1 MKLKQLTIHNIASIE
16 DATICFNAEPL
27 ASSEVYLITGKT
39 GAGKST
45 ILDAICLAL
54 YADTPRLDNT
64 YMQGILADQ
73 DKEVKVNDPR
83 QLMRRNTGEAFVRL
97 TFTDVNGTPYEA
109 TWSVARARNKSNGN
123 LQAKKWSLR
132 NVKADLTYSKD
143 DEIKAEIRRVIGL
156 DFKQFCRT
164 TMLAQGEFTRFLNS
178 KDDEKADI
186 LEKIT
191 GAGIYSRIGA
201 KIFGL
206 AKEHKEQWEQA
217 EQQARSVQVLS
228 EEEQRAKREECAQ
241 IEREQVRNRREQE
254 RTQAIL
260 TWMDREKELAQ
271 KAVLAQ
277 RQLQEA
283 EEKAASEAFRKSHTR
298 NRLWRDTQ
306 EARGWVAELDQ
317 ARSRI
322 RQQQDALDTMA
333 QEYLM
338 LRGVRDAMRQDAERN
353 AQAIRRMQA
362 VMEGEAHL
370 VPIYNNA
377 QAIVSQL
384 VIVADCNRKAQ
395 ETKLEGERLAKQ
407 IKDELQPRCKET
419 AERLTMHVDKQDT
432 LGKDITHKEAELQ
445 QMRLPQLRLAC
456 EQNTTLQ
463 NHISTATDAIHAYVD
478 ELHRDRMQRRKIKE
492 TEGEIAQKRLLLD
505 KLLPKIHDAELVL
518 QTLQE
523 TLQKEQEKASDWA
536 RRLRVKLHVGDVCPV
551 CLHKIDSELPHEDM
565 LAELVAESEQRFA
578 GAQKARDELQ
588 QQRVT
593 LEASVTALASNL
605 AIQKTALDETGHL
618 GKAAQKARASVDA
631 CLTGEH
637 CEHFHIYNNKEEG
650 EALDRW
656 EHFLRNPGQGE
667 QEEDRPEPGACDSVL
682 AILASMGAR
691 VQEELLLQRQKIQ
704 EAEQKEVTLRR
715 LRAEA
720 DKLAE
725 AQKSLAEASL
735 KAEAALEKAKG
746 RQDTQQATIR
756 LLDGNR
762 SQATARVEA
771 LMRVQAAKQQWR
783 YNWHASPMEFARE
796 LQAATDAHNKR
807 AEELRQL
814 EQKQERQ
821 AERLKSLSA
830 VTDAI
835 EQMMP
840 AWACMQADSHVI
852 TSDTASDT
860 ITSHASTLLGRIGSA
875 QDQKQLATRQAE
887 SQEQLLQDYACS
899 HHEELKRLSW
909 LREESGYDSTSA
921 LHRLLDGMHWLN
933 SLSQKDIE
941 ESEHSLDE
949 VLNIRIRQHALLE
962 EARRQQEEHLLHKPQ
977 MEDEETADT
986 LSARMRLLATEAEE
1000 LARRKGG
1007 VQRDLKVDQQNRQ
1020 AAGKL
1025 LELAKARKEEYARW
1039 DRLNQ
1044 LLGDATGSKFRKIAQ
1059 SYVLANLLHSAN
1071 AYLRTLTERY
1081 SLQVAPGSFAISLTD
1096 AYQGYATRAATTL
1109 SGGESFLVS
1118 LSLAL
1123 ALSDIDSR
1131 LAVDTLFIDE
1141 GFGTL
1146 SGEPLLNA
1154 ISTLRS
1160 LHTKAGKHVG
1170 IISHMDELKECIPVQ
1185 IMANPEGNNSS
1196 SEIVVS
1202 G

>member
-16 DATICFNAEPL
+16 DATIRFDAEPL

-54 YADTPRLDNT
+54 YADTPRLDST
-64 YMQGILADQ
+64 YMQGILADR

-97 TFTDVNGTPYEA
+97 TFTGINGIPYEA

-123 LQAKKWSLR
+123 LQAKKWCLR
-132 NVKADLTYSKD
+132 NVKADFTYSKD
-143 DEIKAEIRRVIGL
+143 EEIKAEIRRAIGL

-191 GAGIYSRIGA
+191 GADIYSRIGA
-201 KIFGL
+201 KIFAL

-228 EEEQRAKREECAQ
+228 EEEQRAKREECTQ
-241 IEREQVRNRREQE
+241 IEREQTRNRREQE
-254 RTQAIL
+254 RTQAVL
-260 TWMDREKELAQ
+260 TWMDRERELAQ

-277 RQLQEA
+277 KQLQEA
-283 EEKAASEAFRKSHTR
+283 EERAASEAFRKVHTR
-298 NRLWRDTQ
+298 NKLWRDTQ
-306 EARGWVAELDQ
+306 EARGWVATLDQ
-317 ARSRI
+317 TRSHI
-322 RQQQDALDTMA
+322 RQQQDALDAMA

-370 VPIYNNA
+370 ASIYNNA

-384 VIVADCNRKAQ
+384 GIVADSNRKTQ
-395 ETKLEGERLAKQ
+395 ETKLEGERQAKQ
-407 IKDELQPRCKET
+407 VKDELQPRCKEA
-419 AERLTMHVDKQDT
+419 AERLAMHVDKLDA
-432 LGKDITHKEAELQ
+432 LGKDITRQEADLQ
-445 QMRLPQLRLAC
+445 QMHLPLLRLAC

-478 ELHRDRMQRRKIKE
+478 ELQRDRMQRRKIEE

-505 KLLPKIHDAELVL
+505 KLLPRIHDAELVV
-518 QTLQE
+518 QTLQAA
-523 TLQKEQEKASDWA
+523 LQKEQEKVSDWA

-551 CLHKIDSELPHEDM
+551 CLHKIGAELPHEDM

-578 GAQKARDELQ
+578 GAQKARDQLQ
-588 QQRVT
+588 QQRVA
-593 LEASVTALASNL
+593 LEASVTALASSL
-605 AIQKTALDETGHL
+605 AIQKTALDEAGHL

-637 CEHFHIYNNKEEG
+637 CGHFHIYNKEKS

-656 EHFLRNPGQGE
+656 ELFLQNPHQGE
-667 QEEDRPEPGACDSVL
+667 REEDEPRPGACDAVL
-682 AILASMGAR
+682 AMLASMGAR

-704 EAEQKEVTLRR
+704 EAEQKEAAVRK

-720 DKLAE
+720 DTLAT
-725 AQKSLAEASL
+725 AQKSLAEASQ

-746 RQDTQQATIR
+746 KLDTLQAAIR
-756 LLDGNR
+756 LLDDNR
-762 SQATARVEA
+762 RQATAQVEA
-771 LMRVQAAKQQWR
+771 LIGEQGTRQPWSCD
-783 YNWHASPMEFARE
+783 WHTSPMEFARE
-796 LQAATDAHNKR
+796 LQAATEAHNKR
-807 AEELRQL
+807 AEELQQL
-814 EQKQERQ
+814 EQKREQQ
-821 AERLKSLSA
+821 ADRLRSLSA
-830 VTDAI
+830 VTDTI

-840 AWACMQADSHVI
+840 AWAGMQADTPVV
-852 TSDTASDT
+852 TSGTTLDNA
-860 ITSHASTLLGRIGSA
+860 TSHASTLLGRIGSA
-875 QDQKQLATRQAE
+875 QEQKQLATRQAE
-887 SQEQLLQDYACS
+887 SLGQLLQNYACS
-899 HHEELKRLSW
+899 HPEELQSLSW
-909 LREESGYDSTSA
+909 LREEPECDSTPVPY
-921 LHRLLDGMHWLN
+921 RLLDGMRWLN
-933 SLSQKDIE
+933 GLSQKEIE
-941 ESEHSLDE
+941 ESEHSQDE
-949 VLNIRIRQHALLE
+949 IQNSRIRQHALLE
-962 EARRQQEEHLLHKPQ
+962 EARRQQEEHLRQKPQ
-977 MEDEETADT
+977 VEDEETADT
-986 LSARMRLLATEAEE
+986 LLAQMRLLTAEAEE

-1025 LELAKARKEEYARW
+1025 LELARARKDEYARW

-1059 SYVLANLLHSAN
+1059 SYVLANLLRSAN

-1081 SLQVAPGSFAISLTD
+1081 SLQVTPGSFAISLTD

-1131 LAVDTLFIDE
+1131 LSVDTLFIDE

-1146 SGEPLLNA
+1146 SGEPLQNA

-1170 IISHMDELKECIPVQ
+1170 IISHVDELKECIPVQ
-1185 IMANPEGNNSS
+1185 IMVNQEGNNSS
-1196 SEIVVS
+1196 SEIVVK